1 MYKEDHEEEERKLIK
16 FYKSVL
22 ALNSLVFII
31 GMVLPFLY
39 MSTQMSTALG
49 LGEFPSYKQISLG
62 FESFFLIVIVVWGLI
77 SVSRLL
83 VSVKN
88 NYVDAYDKHKR
99 EYLEM
104 AVVIVLS
111 SLTMIFLN
119 ILDLLS

>member
-1 MYKEDHEEEERKLIK
+1 M
-16 FYKSVL
+16 
-22 ALNSLVFII
+22 VFII

-39 MSTQMSTALG
+39 MSERMTTALG
-49 LGEFPSYKQISLG
+49 LGEFSSYKRLSLG
-62 FESFFLIVIVVWGLI
+62 LESFLLIVIVIWGLI

-83 VSVKN
+83 VSVKK

-99 EYLEM
+99 EYIEM
-104 AVVIVLS
+104 AIVIVLS

>member
-1 MYKEDHEEEERKLIK
+1 
-16 FYKSVL
+16 
-22 ALNSLVFII
+22 
-31 GMVLPFLY
+31 

-62 FESFFLIVIVVWGLI
+62 FEIFFLIVIVVWGLI